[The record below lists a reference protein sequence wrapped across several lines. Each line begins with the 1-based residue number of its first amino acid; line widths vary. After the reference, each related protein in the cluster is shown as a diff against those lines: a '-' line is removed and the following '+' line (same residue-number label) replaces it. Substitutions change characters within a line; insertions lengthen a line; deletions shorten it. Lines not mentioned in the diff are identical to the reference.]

1 LLAHRHVGSTTGH
14 FYAFKNNSGVL
25 ALKWTFPADGAI
37 GSSPAIGSDG
47 TVYFG
52 TINGKVYAVDK
63 NGSKKWEYSTGGAVN
78 TALAIGP
85 DGTLYAGSSDGKI
98 YGFHD

>member
-1 LLAHRHVGSTTGH
+1 
-14 FYAFKNNSGVL
+14 
-25 ALKWTFPADGAI
+25 
-37 GSSPAIGSDG
+37 
-47 TVYFG
+47 VYFG
-52 TINGKVYAVDK
+52 TDNGKVYAVDK
-63 NGSKKWEYSTGGAVN
+63 NGSKKWEYSTGGAVM